1 MKRYLRV
8 WLRLAHISFS
18 EQITTRFSSIL
29 FLFSKTLRFVF
40 FLLFIFSLTARIGG
54 LAGYNRDQIIIFFLV
69 FNFVDIATQLFFRGV
84 YFFRQKV
91 VNGEFDF
98 YLVKPMSPLFRIMA
112 GYTDFMDLITL
123 FALIIYGVKF
133 IAVSGIVLVPTTVF
147 LALLTIIFSFLISF
161 SIHVWVVAIGILTTE
176 VDNAIMVYR
185 DLTSMARFP
194 VDVYS
199 APVRIFLTYIIPV
212 AFIMTVPAQALLGL
226 LSPLSIFIS
235 LLIVFCSLFSAF
247 RLWRYALSQYSSVSS

>member
-8 WLRLAHISFS
+8 WLQLMHISFS
-18 EQITTRFSSIL
+18 EQIATRFSSVL
-29 FLFSKTLRFVF
+29 FLLSKTLRFTF
-40 FLLFIFSLTARIGG
+40 FLLFIFSLIERIGG
-54 LAGYNRDQIIIFFLV
+54 LSGYNRDQIIIFFLV
-69 FNFVDIATQLFFRGV
+69 FNFMDIATQLFFRGV

-123 FALIIYGVKF
+123 IALTVYGLKF
-133 IAVSGIVLVPTTVF
+133 TVSAIALTPVIVFSTV
-147 LALLTIIFSFLISF
+147 LMIAFSFLISF

-235 LLIVFCSLFSAF
+235 LLVVFCSLFFAF
-247 RLWRYALSQYSSVSS
+247 RLWRYALSQYSSASS

>member
-8 WLRLAHISFS
+8 WLQLAHISFS
-18 EQITTRFSSIL
+18 EQIATRFSSVL
-29 FLFSKTLRFVF
+29 FLLSKTLRFVF
-40 FLLFIFSLTARIGG
+40 FLLFIFSLTERIGG
-54 LAGYNRDQIIIFFLV
+54 LSGYNRDQIIIFFLV

-98 YLVKPMSPLFRIMA
+98 SLVKPMSPLFRIMA

-123 FALIIYGVKF
+123 IALVIYGLKF
-133 IAVSGIVLVPTTVF
+133 TVGAVALTPAIVFPAILMMV
-147 LALLTIIFSFLISF
+147 FSFLISF
-161 SIHVWVVAIGILTTE
+161 SIHVWVVAVGILTTE

-185 DLTSMARFP
+185 DLTGMARFP

-199 APVRIFLTYIIPV
+199 APVRIFLTYIVPV
-212 AFIMTVPAQALLGL
+212 AFIMTVPAKSLMGL
-226 LSPLSIFIS
+226 ASPLTFAIS
-235 LLIVFCSLFSAF
+235 AVIVFCFLFSGF
-247 RLWRYALSQYSSVSS
+247 YLWRYALSQYSSASS

>member
-18 EQITTRFSSIL
+18 EQIATRFSSVL
-29 FLFSKTLRFVF
+29 FLLSKTLRFVF
-40 FLLFIFSLTARIGG
+40 FLIFIFSLTDRIGG

-69 FNFVDIATQLFFRGV
+69 FNFVDIATQLLFRGV

-123 FALIIYGVKF
+123 IALAIYGLKF
-133 IAVSGIVLVPTTVF
+133 AITAITLTPAIVFSSILMIV
-147 LALLTIIFSFLISF
+147 FSFLISF

-199 APVRIFLTYIIPV
+199 APVRIFLTYIVPV
-212 AFIMTVPAQALLGL
+212 AFIMTVPAKSLMGL
-226 LSPLSIFIS
+226 VSIPIFFIS
-235 LLIVFCSLFSAF
+235 LLITFCSLLSSFF
-247 RLWRYALSQYSSVSS
+247 LWRYALSKYSSASS